1 MQQHF
6 QNSAVILKQIPQ
18 LTNIDQLYIHI
29 WSDLWSSEII
39 AWYLFHLPNGVT
51 MKVISI
57 TILIVCS
64 NVAYNTRKQNQSNA
78 SVQPNAQ
85 ELF

>member
-1 MQQHF
+1 
-6 QNSAVILKQIPQ
+6 
-18 LTNIDQLYIHI
+18 
-29 WSDLWSSEII
+29 
-39 AWYLFHLPNGVT
+39 

-57 TILIVCS
+57 TLLKVCS

>member
-1 MQQHF
+1 
-6 QNSAVILKQIPQ
+6 
-18 LTNIDQLYIHI
+18 
-29 WSDLWSSEII
+29 
-39 AWYLFHLPNGVT
+39 

-57 TILIVCS
+57 TLVKVCS

-78 SVQPNAQ
+78 SDQPNAQ